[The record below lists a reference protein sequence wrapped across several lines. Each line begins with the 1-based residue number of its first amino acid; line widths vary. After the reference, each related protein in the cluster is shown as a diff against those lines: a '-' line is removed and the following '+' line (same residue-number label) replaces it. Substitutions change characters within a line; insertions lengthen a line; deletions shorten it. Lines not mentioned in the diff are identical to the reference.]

1 LVLVTHDRYMLDRVS
16 TVVFGLD
23 GLGGAERFADYSQ
36 WESWQRSRQ
45 AAGKINQSVET
56 QSPTGVANARK
67 SSLTK
72 KKFSYKE
79 ARELET
85 IEQRIADAE
94 RELQAKHDVLQ
105 DVAIMSDGARL
116 HAASMEMDAAQRTID
131 QLYARW
137 VELEQKKN

>member
-1 LVLVTHDRYMLDRVS
+1 ME
-16 TVVFGLD
+16 
-23 GLGGAERFADYSQ
+23 GGEI
-36 WESWQRSRQ
+36 
-45 AAGKINQSVET
+45 KLCVET
-56 QSPTGVANARK
+56 QRPRGIENAPK

-79 ARELET
+79 TRELET

-105 DVAIMSDGARL
+105 ELAIMSDGARL

-137 VELEQKKN
+137 VELERKKN